1 MYNVDRSASGRIRRL
16 KARTLATYKSLN
28 PTSDDFGGKA
38 QSAETKLLEKVG
50 AIINCTECSVQ
61 APESSLCSPTILN
74 TIATYLRNYMS
85 EFRNSNFW
93 AYQCD
98 GDGYY
103 VNDGGDDMYDGS
115 NFTTPWLLSGE
126 TFVTDADEEVP
137 DAYPY
142 AISYETVTQT
152 VVDTDFNYVSLGYV
166 QGANLDEPQTDTSR
180 HPLTVMGFRCSGP
193 VGWQIG
199 GDIGADNSGELL
211 SAELYNGQT
220 INGFTVYAGYR
231 QMYNAI
237 IPDGEPETDNDPTI
251 CNLIILL
258 GHPSW
263 SSVFGTTTI
272 YSDNNTNSNGFYY
285 YAGTG
290 SANILGIHTVLSKPR
305 GDNETPI
312 PDSELQTVVANLT
325 QRIAESLGL

>member
-1 MYNVDRSASGRIRRL
+1 MYNVDRSASGRVRRL
-16 KARTLATYKSLN
+16 KARTLATYHSLN
-28 PTSDDFGGKA
+28 PTVNAFGGKA
-38 QSAETKLLEKVG
+38 QSGETLLLQNVG
-50 AIINCTECSVQ
+50 TVINCTECSVQ
-61 APESSLCSPTILN
+61 APDSSLCSPTTLN

-115 NFTTPWLLSGE
+115 NFTTPWLVSGE
-126 TFVTDADEEVP
+126 TFVTDADEEEP
-137 DAYPY
+137 GAYPY

-166 QGANLDEPQTDTSR
+166 QGANLDEPQTDISR

-199 GDIGADNSGELL
+199 GNTGADSDGNLL
-211 SAELYNGQT
+211 SAELYTGQT
-220 INGFTVYAGYR
+220 VNGFTVHAAHR
-231 QMYNAI
+231 QIYNTTE
-237 IPDGEPETDNDPTI
+237 DGQDPTI

-258 GHPSW
+258 GHPTW
-263 SSVFGTTTI
+263 STTFGTVTL
-272 YSDNNTNSNGFYY
+272 YSDTSSTNSNGFYY

-290 SANILGIHTVLSKPR
+290 SANVLAIHTVLSKPSD
-305 GDNETPI
+305 DNSTPI
-312 PDSELQTVVANLT
+312 PDSELQTVVANIT